1 MSIESWIKKPKVQ
14 KILPRPLLQW
24 RGFFIDSFKGRAGQ
38 DILLIFVPKFSVL
51 DHSSIVKSFRDKGSV
66 VIQEGNSKKIKLLR
80 PELWTEDMGQDW
92 VYLLFDIFQI
102 RSICEPFSEVS
113 LDIVEFA
120 SKPTIY
126 HSPANKI
133 ISKAPKTNCNL
144 KFALIREPNWN
155 KLLFQISQPI
165 LAKEGDWKEIDFKTN
180 VFYPLLMTGTK
191 EMFLGPEGDV
201 KIIKG

>member
-1 MSIESWIKKPKVQ
+1 M
-14 KILPRPLLQW
+14 
-24 RGFFIDSFKGRAGQ
+24 
-38 DILLIFVPKFSVL
+38 

-66 VIQEGNSKKIKLLR
+66 VIQEGNSKKIKFLK
-80 PELWTEDMGQDW
+80 PELWTEEMGQDW
-92 VYLLFDIFQI
+92 VYLLSDIFQI

-133 ISKAPKTNCNL
+133 ISKAPMTNGNL

-180 VFYPLLMTGTK
+180 VFYPLLMAGTK

>member
-1 MSIESWIKKPKVQ
+1 M
-14 KILPRPLLQW
+14 
-24 RGFFIDSFKGRAGQ
+24 
-38 DILLIFVPKFSVL
+38 PKFSVL

-133 ISKAPKTNCNL
+133 ISKVPKTNGNL